1 MTDVLT
7 PTRSRFT
14 LLPTT
19 LTPWVRV
26 TAWALLV
33 ANILIVGTGGLVRL
47 TGSGLGCPTWPLC
60 TTDSLVN
67 TPEMGIHGVIEFGN
81 RVLTGV
87 LVVVAA
93 LAFLAVVRQYR
104 QRPEL
109 ARLTFAVG
117 VGIIVQA
124 VVGGI
129 TVWLKLHPSIVGVHY
144 LISAVLVALSA
155 VHLCR
160 VYAQPGPRTL
170 TVTPRYAMLAYLTSA
185 SVLVTVAV
193 GILLTG
199 AGPHAGD
206 KAAARN
212 GLDPI
217 LWQHVHSWP
226 AYITLALTLV
236 LVLAAFATNPT
247 LGLRRWTLLLLGV
260 EVLQV
265 AVGIWQARAGLPIA
279 LVNIHMV
286 LAVTL
291 VAAMTAVVMHLK
303 KAAAPAPAQPAQREP
318 ALI

>member
-1 MTDVLT
+1 MTDVLI

-19 LTPWVRV
+19 ITPWVRA
-26 TAWALLV
+26 TAWMLLV

-60 TTDSLVN
+60 TDDSLVN

-87 LVVVAA
+87 LVVIAA

-129 TVWLKLHPSIVGVHY
+129 TVWMQLHPSVVGVHY
-144 LISAVLVALSA
+144 LISAVLVAVAA
-155 VHLCR
+155 VHVSR
-160 VYAQPGPRTL
+160 VYAQPGARTI
-170 TVTPRYAMLAYLTSA
+170 TVTPRYAMLAHLTSA
-185 SVLVTVAV
+185 SVLITVVV

-206 KAAARN
+206 DAAARN
-212 GLDPI
+212 GLDPTF
-217 LWQHVHSWP
+217 WQHVHSWP

-236 LVLAAFATNPT
+236 LVSASFFTPPALN
-247 LGLRRWTLLLLGV
+247 LRRWTLLLLAT
-260 EVLQV
+260 ELLQV
-265 AVGIWQARAGLPIA
+265 GVGLWQARAGLPIV

-291 VAAMTAVVMHLK
+291 VAVMTAVVMHLR
-303 KAAAPAPAQPAQREP
+303 KAPEVSYD
-318 ALI
+318 